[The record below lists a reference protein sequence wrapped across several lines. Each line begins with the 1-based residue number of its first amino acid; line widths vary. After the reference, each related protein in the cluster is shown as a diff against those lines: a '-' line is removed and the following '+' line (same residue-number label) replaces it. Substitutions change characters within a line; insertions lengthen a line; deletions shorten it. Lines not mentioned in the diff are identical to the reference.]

1 MIHLLLIQL
10 IIFLYF
16 FLKFTKLIIFLL
28 SGDADWCKFSIKI
41 TDQELA
47 MAKLSGFREWLSI
60 HPVIAEPD
68 ADEDT
73 ERNSSSHKMIIFAH
87 HHKVL
92 DAVQVRDI
100 WLAKT
105 DTHS

>member
-1 MIHLLLIQL
+1 M
-10 IIFLYF
+10 
-16 FLKFTKLIIFLL
+16 L
-28 SGDADWCKFSIKI
+28 SGDADCCKFSIKI
-41 TDQELA
+41 TDQQLG

-60 HPVIAEPD
+60 HPVIAELN
-68 ADEDT
+68 ADEYT

-100 WLAKT
+100 WFART
-105 DTHS
+105 DTGS

>member
-1 MIHLLLIQL
+1 MFL
-10 IIFLYF
+10 LYF
-16 FLKFTKLIIFLL
+16 CKFIKLLIFLL
-28 SGDADWCKFSIKI
+28 SGDADCRKFSIKI

-60 HPVIAEPD
+60 HPVVAELN
-68 ADEDT
+68 ADEYT
-73 ERNSSSHKMIIFAH
+73 EKNSSSHKMIIFAH

-100 WLAKT
+100 WLAKN
-105 DTHS
+105 DTCS